1 MATFSPKLNL
11 KRNDGT
17 DPFLRQDFVDN
28 WNKIDAAPG
37 VYVTTSDLLPTWS
50 ANQAGRLVFLTDL
63 KQLKYWDGSA
73 FQDERTAV
81 PIFAAGAIFDAAIAK
96 NSTPIYNMANITVP
110 RPCTLAIWMN
120 CTVSADANKTQYF
133 SMRINFDGADV
144 LLGGYSDA
152 GRLIGDSSQSS
163 STDQSTT
170 ISALGVVTASKGAHS
185 IKAKM
190 STGTYNTSLTL
201 RGIKTIA
208 AVGLY
213 SASQSL

>member
-1 MATFSPKLNL
+1 MATFTPKLNL

-28 WNKIDAAPG
+28 YNKLDAAPG

-63 KQLKYWDGSA
+63 KQLKFWDGSS

-81 PIFAAGAIFDAAIAK
+81 PIYAGAAIFDTAIAK
-96 NSTPIYNMANITVP
+96 SSAPIYNMVNITVP

-120 CTVSADANKTQYF
+120 MTVSADANKTQYF
-133 SMRINFDGADV
+133 SLRINFDGAD
-144 LLGGYSDA
+144 LLMGGYSDA
-152 GRLIGDSSQSS
+152 GRMIGDSSQSS
-163 STDQSTT
+163 GTDQSTT
-170 ISALGVVTASKGAHS
+170 LPALATVTASKGTHS
-185 IKAKM
+185 IKAKV
-190 STGTYNTSLTL
+190 STGTYNTSVTL

-208 AVGLY
+208 AVSLY